1 MDARDPWGEDEGQR
15 QEHRREEE
23 KDRSAR
29 DSVGDG
35 IRQGLG
41 VLTAFKEALEET
53 IAEARERGD
62 LSPERGRAFMR
73 DALARAQSAAEDA
86 RERFDFA
93 TRKDVEELEAEIRA
107 LQGRIARLEDH
118 VQAPGRQGPGPGG
131 HGSGYGSSPGPDTSP
146 GAGSDPAR

>member
-1 MDARDPWGEDEGQR
+1 MAARDPWDEEGERHEQRGEDEQS
-15 QEHRREEE
+15 
-23 KDRSAR
+23 RSAR

-53 IAEARERGD
+53 ITEARERGD

-73 DALARAQSAAEDA
+73 DALSRAQAAAEDA

-93 TRKDVEELEAEIRA
+93 TRKDVEDLEAELRA
-107 LQGRIARLEDH
+107 LQGRVARLEDDL
-118 VQAPGRQGPGPGG
+118 QTQQRRGPGPS
-131 HGSGYGSSPGPDTSP
+131 GSGPGSGPGTGPDPTP
-146 GAGSDPAR
+146 

>member
-1 MDARDPWGEDEGQR
+1 MTERDPWDDEAGPRGEQGR
-15 QEHRREEE
+15 QEEGTS
-23 KDRSAR
+23 RSAR

-53 IAEARERGD
+53 ISEARERGD

-73 DALARAQSAAEDA
+73 DALDRAQAAAGDA

-93 TRKDVEELEAEIRA
+93 TRKDVDELASEVRA
-107 LQGRIARLEDH
+107 LQARVARLEDRLE
-118 VQAPGRQGPGPGG
+118 AAERPGTGPGG
-131 HGSGYGSSPGPDTSP
+131 PGGTQ
-146 GAGSDPAR
+146 